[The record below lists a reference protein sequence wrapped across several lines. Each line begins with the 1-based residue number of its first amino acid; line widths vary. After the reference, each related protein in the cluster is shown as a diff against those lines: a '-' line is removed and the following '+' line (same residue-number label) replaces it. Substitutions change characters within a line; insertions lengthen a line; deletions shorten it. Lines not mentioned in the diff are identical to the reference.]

1 MQLVASN
8 SDKRQAD
15 WATKRVF
22 FCTPE
27 VGKETCLC
35 LMSGVGVAAVTPGGI
50 GSCIDGRG
58 MPSVLGGVCGW

>member
-50 GSCIDGRG
+50 GSCIDG
-58 MPSVLGGVCGW
+58 